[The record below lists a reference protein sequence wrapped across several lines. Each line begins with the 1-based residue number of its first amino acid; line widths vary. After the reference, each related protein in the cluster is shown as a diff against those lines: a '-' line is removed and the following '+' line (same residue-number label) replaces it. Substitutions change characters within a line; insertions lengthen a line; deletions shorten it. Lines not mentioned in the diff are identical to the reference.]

1 MVRPP
6 GRLIKRADVALGVAL
21 GRRRPGRCS
30 WGRAGPATAVAGRQA
45 IECDSTSSP
54 PEGPDESAL
63 SILANLRGRP
73 IRVARAWRVA
83 VLRPRRLGRTT
94 TLSGAGRG
102 QGDAPRRR
110 TALARGGHWR
120 RQRPQCQCR
129 CRTARGGAPAEKTQ
143 RLAIGRADDLNPGA
157 SVCHLIGALT

>member
-120 RQRPQCQCR
+120 RQRPVDAERRVAVLLLKKRSGWRLVEPTTLTQALASA
-129 CRTARGGAPAEKTQ
+129 TSSAP
-143 RLAIGRADDLNPGA
+143 
-157 SVCHLIGALT
+157 